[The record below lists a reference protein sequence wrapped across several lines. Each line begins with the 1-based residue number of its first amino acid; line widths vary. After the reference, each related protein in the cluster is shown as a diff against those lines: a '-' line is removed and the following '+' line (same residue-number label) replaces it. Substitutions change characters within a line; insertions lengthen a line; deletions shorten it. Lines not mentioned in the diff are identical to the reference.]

1 MSKFSQYMSDA
12 EREYDDL
19 EESNDKLQNRVK
31 ELEEEIEEEKELGYY
46 IDIGNWPKEY
56 LHYKCSNMQILQLM
70 EQLEETIKT
79 TSPNEIINRLK
90 G

>member
-19 EESNDKLQNRVK
+19 EESNDKLKNRGK
-31 ELEEEIEEEKELGYY
+31 ELEEKIEEEKKLGYY
-46 IDIGNWPKEY
+46 IDIGNGPKEY

>member
-31 ELEEEIEEEKELGYY
+31 ELEEEIEEEKNLGITSTLATGQKNIYTINVAICKY
-46 IDIGNWPKEY
+46 
-56 LHYKCSNMQILQLM
+56 SNLW
-70 EQLEETIKT
+70 
-79 TSPNEIINRLK
+79 SN
-90 G
+90 